1 MQLCLYTVSAMND
14 QVLIKHLGWIE
25 NNVLWVTSTFH
36 ATQSER
42 SQCHEG
48 SSLLQPAPAS
58 SSLPSSHCSAQWC
71 SPSNHTC
78 WIVCCFV
85 KHWIR
90 WVELDTFSWHR
101 CRQARGFQSLMS
113 PRNRPV
119 LSFHYQNFQHLD
131 VIVVKFSEIRCK
143 YPWFR
148 NDCFRFQTV
157 LPVYKCFLWGGA
169 RS

>member
-1 MQLCLYTVSAMND
+1 MQLSLYTVSSMKD

-48 SSLLQPAPAS
+48 STLLRPSPVS

-71 SPSNHTC
+71 SPSNRTC

-85 KHWIR
+85 QHWIR

-113 PRNRPV
+113 PRSRPE
-119 LSFHYQNFQHLD
+119 QHSYPASSHIFISIPESQQGL
-131 VIVVKFSEIRCK
+131 IVVHGYVKRFCPSNKGPRWKFPR
-143 YPWFR
+143 
-148 NDCFRFQTV
+148 
-157 LPVYKCFLWGGA
+157 
-169 RS
+169 